1 MYVWY
6 SPMTFECSALFEN
19 NTLVNENKRTH
30 IFNNLTC
37 ITLFSHSS
45 GNSFGNIFVISQQ
58 ANFLSDS
65 ARSRIRLIFTTFSQ
79 HFFNIWH
86 VSPYLTFWQLI
97 LSKLIN
103 NLQIKSLRISY
114 WSLCMQLHSR
124 RVTGASILRIIL
136 TSHLTYDS
144 CKHTYLHTDRFVLI
158 FLKYN

>member
-1 MYVWY
+1 MISSMCLKVIKRGKMYVWY

-79 HFFNIWH
+79 HFFK
-86 VSPYLTFWQLI
+86 YLTGITLFDVLA
-97 LSKLIN
+97 
-103 NLQIKSLRISY
+103 
-114 WSLCMQLHSR
+114 
-124 RVTGASILRIIL
+124 V
-136 TSHLTYDS
+136 DS
-144 CKHTYLHTDRFVLI
+144 
-158 FLKYN
+158 

>member
-1 MYVWY
+1 MISSMCLKVIKRGKMYVWY

-58 ANFLSDS
+58 ANFLSNS

-86 VSPYLTFWQLI
+86 VWRFGSWFLASWSIIFKSNHYVFHI
-97 LSKLIN
+97 EAYACNCIREE
-103 NLQIKSLRISY
+103 LQ
-114 WSLCMQLHSR
+114 
-124 RVTGASILRIIL
+124 
-136 TSHLTYDS
+136 
-144 CKHTYLHTDRFVLI
+144 VLL
-158 FLKYN
+158 FLESF